1 MKKQK
6 FYRCA
11 CYLSSDIEVPE
22 LDMRINYFGRDSFLR
37 QFDKPLSRYGFDSPE
52 QKEAI
57 IKRIEDV
64 VSSRV
69 SEVEAARRT
78 RDTEDELGMCYIPFD
93 AEVYNFK
100 ESNLDPE
107 FVKAVKTVRS
117 PASLPP
123 SWVVSAEKEVYHI
136 PLLAPAF
143 AERLLQELDHFENSE
158 MPKISPNILNNYSTV
173 LSEVGFD
180 ELFVT
185 PLREHYLTPLC
196 RALFPGWTG
205 ARFDSH
211 NAFAEACEPG
221 HESRP
226 GFHYDNAEV
235 TLNVCLGRRE
245 FDGGE
250 LFFSDMRE
258 RPLADCSSTR
268 PRCQKPAWAFL
279 HRGQQLSG
287 ALSTLGGQRVNLVLW
302 LRASEVRNRRCPL
315 CGRPPTLVEAADGG
329 YGDGFTASSPAQE
342 SAALKTP
349 HFPLIRPTVSS
360 ERLDSVDVCAQ

>member
-1 MKKQK
+1 M
-6 FYRCA
+6 C
-11 CYLSSDIEVPE
+11 L
-22 LDMRINYFGRDSFLR
+22 
-37 QFDKPLSRYGFDSPE
+37 
-52 QKEAI
+52 
-57 IKRIEDV
+57 
-64 VSSRV
+64 
-69 SEVEAARRT
+69 AR
-78 RDTEDELGMCYIPFD
+78 
-93 AEVYNFK
+93 
-100 ESNLDPE
+100 
-107 FVKAVKTVRS
+107 
-117 PASLPP
+117 
-123 SWVVSAEKEVYHI
+123 AEKEVYHI

-158 MPKISPNILNNYSTV
+158 MPKISPNILNNYSVREENIVVYDSFAVFCRIHFIKTKSQMLHFTDNARFKALFAVREYPKCGNTAQTV

-211 NAFAEACEPG
+211 NVFAEACEPG

-329 YGDGFTASSPAQE
+329 YGDGFTARCVP
-342 SAALKTP
+342 
-349 HFPLIRPTVSS
+349 
-360 ERLDSVDVCAQ
+360 